1 MKIGFHVF
9 LFETGSYVIQADLKL
24 LIVTSTLYDW
34 KIFLNVLIPISPL
47 YTYSTKTIIKII

>member
-9 LFETGSYVIQADLKL
+9 LFETGLHVIQADLKL
-24 LIVTSTLYDW
+24 LIITSTLYDW
-34 KIFLNVLIPISPL
+34 KIFLNVIIPISPL